1 MIFTIE
7 MESVLNHMLEPPTGS
22 RISVSLS
29 FPFQMTSIA
38 SDGPAP
44 GPDSALKCEEQMTE
58 MAEMQLENGLLEL
71 AGNIICENNNETVSK
86 FSSGT
91 ESGSDV
97 TKEFNRYLIASE
109 DELAKSIEKQATDAI
124 ESLYT
129 PLLSCRLGYSCLQRL
144 LASYRSVCT
153 STQEKLALLLVLT
166 DYIVASF
173 ASPALVDTFR
183 QHRTDTSRLKLLKQL
198 SSEWTNIFKKE
209 CSAMLESSQQLEK
222 EVTVSLHSFLRRSFL
237 KLQSV
242 WPIYSSMLVSSF
254 SNTFFW
260 NNGLSSI
267 DGIKFPFSPGKEEH
281 LRPADVRCVQERI
294 LPQPEDSVVVSVSSP
309 AAVAATSKNDVKEE
323 KCNSVKPN
331 KTTAAQVERLQA
343 EFALSHYPDPARK
356 AMLSDELEMP
366 IARVRN
372 WFCNARSKLKKRQ
385 VKQELLDRL
394 ERKAKSK
401 ENEVIASTGGET
413 LSSNSSCETEQEQS
427 TTCSSPSQSA
437 SDVNSGDSKFSTNSE
452 VGIELLM
459 IIDDFCYQQY
469 HFQAVLEPH
478 HGLQTS
484 STFPGPKS
492 GACGINEISRQVWD
506 QAEKE
511 NPELSMEEVAQ
522 IVAKKWCDLPDE
534 EKFTHPLLPPFLQFS
549 RRVWDQVEQEKP
561 ELSMWGVAQ
570 KVARMWCDLPD
581 EEKSE
586 FTE

>member
-1 MIFTIE
+1 
-7 MESVLNHMLEPPTGS
+7 
-22 RISVSLS
+22 
-29 FPFQMTSIA
+29 MTSIPSDVDGLA
-38 SDGPAP
+38 S
-44 GPDSALKCEEQMTE
+44 GPDSALKCEEQML
-58 MAEMQLENGLLEL
+58 EMQSENYLLEL
-71 AGNIICENNNETVSK
+71 AGNIICENNNKTVPK

-97 TKEFNRYLIASE
+97 TEELHRYLIASE
-109 DELAKSIEKQATDAI
+109 DVLAKSVEKQAADAI

-129 PLLSCRLGYSCLQRL
+129 PLLSCRLGYSSLQRL
-144 LASYRSVCT
+144 LASFRSVCA
-153 STQEKLALLLVLT
+153 STKEKLALLLVLT

-173 ASPALVDTFR
+173 ASPALVDTFK

-198 SSEWTNIFKKE
+198 SSEWTDIFKKE

-242 WPIYSSMLVSSF
+242 KPNYSTILVSSF

-267 DGIKFPFSPGKEEH
+267 DGIKFPFSLGKEEH
-281 LRPADVRCVQERI
+281 LTPAAVGCVKERI
-294 LPQPEDSVVVSVSSP
+294 LPQPEKSVSVAVASP
-309 AAVAATSKNDVKEE
+309 AVVAATTSNNDVKEE

-331 KTTAAQVERLQA
+331 KITAPQLERLQA
-343 EFALSHYPDPARK
+343 EFALSQYPDPARK

-372 WFCNARSKLKKRQ
+372 WFCNARSKLRKLQ

-394 ERKAKSK
+394 ELKAKSK
-401 ENEVIASTGGET
+401 ENEVIASTSVDT
-413 LSSNSSCETEQEQS
+413 LSSNSSSETEQEQS
-427 TTCSSPSQSA
+427 TTCSSPSQAA
-437 SDVNSGDSKFSTNSE
+437 SDVNSG
-452 VGIELLM
+452 ELKLCS
-459 IIDDFCYQQY
+459 ILE
-469 HFQAVLEPH
+469 AVLEP
-478 HGLQTS
+478 QTS
-484 STFPGPKS
+484 PTFPGRGPNSPTS
-492 GACGINEISRQVWD
+492 GACGISERDDNAQSSNDVLDEQNKLSRTLPPFLQFSRQVWD

-522 IVAKKWCDLPDE
+522 IVAKRWRDLPDE
-534 EKFTHPLLPPFLQFS
+534 KKFAHPLLPPFLQYS
-549 RRVWDQVEQEKP
+549 RRVWYQVEQEKP

-570 KVARMWCDLPD
+570 RVARMWCDLPD

-586 FTE
+586 YTE